1 MNFVCCSIIKKN
13 KQNNCV
19 IELLST
25 LFQKNIA
32 VICSH
37 YLLKMKILIIGYGNM
52 GKTYANSFI
61 SSRFIKPE
69 DIYVLVRAHSVVSD
83 SVIPEANFFREATE
97 KLGDFDIVMVAVKP
111 QDFVVLATT
120 IKPFLKESQIVFS
133 VMAGITLVA
142 LTAQLSCVKVVRSM
156 PNIPTQIGM
165 GMTVFTA
172 APAVDRKELFII
184 QNLINTTGK
193 SMYVENESLIDAAT
207 AISGSGPAYV
217 FYFMQSMIQ
226 AAVALGFTES
236 EAELL
241 VNQTFM
247 GSVAIQNSYS
257 LSNAEWIAKVA
268 SKGGTTEQALLVFQ
282 NGNLESTI
290 IKAIQ
295 AANDRALAL
304 GS

>member
-1 MNFVCCSIIKKN
+1 
-13 KQNNCV
+13 
-19 IELLST
+19 
-25 LFQKNIA
+25 
-32 VICSH
+32 
-37 YLLKMKILIIGYGNM
+37 MKVLIVGFGNM

-61 SSRFIKPE
+61 GSRFIKPE
-69 DIYVLVRAHSVVSD
+69 DIYVLVRNEHSVAND
-83 SVIPEANFFREATE
+83 GNIPKPNFSNLANE
-97 KLGDFDIVMVAVKP
+97 KISDFDIVILAVKP
-111 QDFVVLATT
+111 QDFDVLAKS
-120 IKPFLKESQIVFS
+120 IKPFLKDNQIVFS
-133 VMAGITLVA
+133 VMAGITIAKLE
-142 LTAQLSCVKVVRSM
+142 AQLHCSKIVRSM

-172 APAVDRKELFII
+172 SANVDRKELFII

-193 SMYVENESLIDAAT
+193 SVYVENEKLIDAAT

-217 FYFMQSMIQ
+217 FYFMQSMIR
-226 AAVALGFTES
+226 AAVDLGFNES

-268 SKGGTTEQALLVFQ
+268 SKGGTTERALQVFEK
-282 NGNLESTI
+282 GILEKTI
-290 IKAIQ
+290 VDAVK
-295 AANDRALAL
+295 AANDRAGEL

>member
-1 MNFVCCSIIKKN
+1 
-13 KQNNCV
+13 
-19 IELLST
+19 
-25 LFQKNIA
+25 
-32 VICSH
+32 
-37 YLLKMKILIIGYGNM
+37 MKVLIVGYGNM

-69 DIYVLVRAHSVVSD
+69 DIFVLVRNGNFTTTDTS
-83 SVIPEANFFREATE
+83 IPKVNFSHVANE
-97 KLGDFDIVMVAVKP
+97 KISDFDIVILAVKP
-111 QDFVVLATT
+111 QDFDVLAQS
-120 IKPFLKESQIVFS
+120 IKPFLKDSQIVFS
-133 VMAGITLVA
+133 VMAGITIAKLEA
-142 LTAQLSCVKVVRSM
+142 LLSCSKVVRSM

-165 GMTVFTA
+165 GMTVFSA
-172 APAVDRKELFII
+172 SANVDRKELFII

-193 SMYVENESLIDAAT
+193 SVYVENEKLIDAAT

-217 FYFMQSMIQ
+217 FYFMQSMIK
-226 AAVALGFTES
+226 AAVDLGFNES

-268 SKGGTTEQALLVFQ
+268 SKGGTTERALQVFEE
-282 NGNLESTI
+282 GLLENTI
-290 IKAIQ
+290 VDAVK
-295 AANDRALAL
+295 AANSRALEL